1 MCGHHRRMRMREGG
15 GAVEEQEI
23 GRNLNPSYAVIES
36 QFLNKLAIFYLLY
49 SSYYVHISKD

>member
-1 MCGHHRRMRMREGG
+1 MREGG